1 MFTLSRRQVTI
12 KRAREAMM
20 EAQGELPR
28 AGRREWLAMAILAL
42 PCLLYSMDLTV
53 LNLALP
59 ELAADLDPSPA
70 QLLWMVDIYG
80 FILAAALIPM
90 GVFGDRI
97 GRRRLLLWGA
107 FAFGVASLIAAFA
120 SSAPM
125 MIAARALMG
134 LAAATLAPSTLS
146 MVSNLFP
153 HPEDRSKAIGVWI
166 ASFSAGGAIGPLIGG
181 LLLEYFWWGSV
192 FLINLPVMAL
202 LLVCGPRLL
211 PEARDR
217 SAPRPDMA
225 SAFGLLVAVLGL
237 VYAIKKVATD
247 GWSGEA
253 GIALTLSIVAAVLFC
268 RRQRRLAVPFLDLA
282 MFSSPRFSA
291 ALTINILGFFVAFGM
306 FLLVALYF
314 QLGLGLTQLQAGLAA
329 APSGIAFIVGAL
341 AAPAIAPRLGAAG
354 LMAVGFLVAAGGF
367 ALAGAAASSGDL
379 MLMIGAYCLFSLGL
393 APVFTMTTDVIV
405 GSVPPS
411 HAGAAAGLSEASTEL
426 GGAFGIAVLGSLL
439 TLLYRLALADY
450 PQLADMPM
458 SAALGPDSSGAQ
470 LEAARH
476 ALGQSLEM
484 AAYLCSAIAVCG
496 AALTLIIRNRDGLL
510 TETQGT

>member
-1 MFTLSRRQVTI
+1 
-12 KRAREAMM
+12 
-20 EAQGELPR
+20 
-28 AGRREWLAMAILAL
+28 
-42 PCLLYSMDLTV
+42 
-53 LNLALP
+53 
-59 ELAADLDPSPA
+59 
-70 QLLWMVDIYG
+70 
-80 FILAAALIPM
+80 
-90 GVFGDRI
+90 
-97 GRRRLLLWGA
+97 
-107 FAFGVASLIAAFA
+107 
-120 SSAPM
+120 
-125 MIAARALMG
+125 
-134 LAAATLAPSTLS
+134 
-146 MVSNLFP
+146 
-153 HPEDRSKAIGVWI
+153 
-166 ASFSAGGAIGPLIGG
+166 
-181 LLLEYFWWGSV
+181 
-192 FLINLPVMAL
+192 
-202 LLVCGPRLL
+202 
-211 PEARDR
+211 
-217 SAPRPDMA
+217 
-225 SAFGLLVAVLGL
+225 
-237 VYAIKKVATD
+237 
-247 GWSGEA
+247 
-253 GIALTLSIVAAVLFC
+253 
-268 RRQRRLAVPFLDLA
+268 

-367 ALAGAAASSGDL
+367 ALAGAAAASGDL

-470 LEAARH
+470 LEAARD
-476 ALGQSLEM
+476 ALGQALET

>member
-1 MFTLSRRQVTI
+1 MD
-12 KRAREAMM
+12 EHGDM
-20 EAQGELPR
+20 PR

-53 LNLALP
+53 LNLAVP
-59 ELAADLDPSPA
+59 ELAADLDPTPA

-134 LAAATLAPSTLS
+134 IAAATLAPSTLS
-146 MVSNLFP
+146 MVRNLFP

-166 ASFSAGGAIGPLIGG
+166 ASFSAGGAVGPLVGG
-181 LLLEYFWWGSV
+181 VLLEYFWWGSV

-202 LLVCGPRLL
+202 LLVLGPRML
-211 PEARDR
+211 PEARDAA
-217 SAPRPDMA
+217 APRPDMV

-237 VYAIKKVATD
+237 VYAIKKVAMD
-247 GWSGEA
+247 GWSAEA
-253 GIALTLSIVAAVLFC
+253 GLALALSIVATALFL
-268 RRQRRLAVPFLDLA
+268 RRQRRLAVPFLDLD
-282 MFSSPRFSA
+282 MFASPRFSA
-291 ALTINILGFFVAFGM
+291 ALTINIFGFFVAFGM

-314 QLGLGLTQLQAGLAA
+314 QLGLGLTELQAGLAS
-329 APSGIAFIVGAL
+329 APSGVAFIAGSL
-341 AAPAIAPRLGAAG
+341 AAPAIASRIGTVA
-354 LMAVGFLVAAGGF
+354 LMALGFVVAAAGF
-367 ALAGAAASSGDL
+367 ALAGAAAANGDL
-379 MLMIGAYCLFSLGL
+379 TLMISAYCLFSLGL

-405 GSVPPS
+405 GSVPAS

-439 TLLYRLALADY
+439 TMLYQLALADF
-450 PQLADMPM
+450 PELAKLPM
-458 SAALGPDSSGAQ
+458 NAALGPGSAGAQ
-470 LEAARH
+470 LEAARD
-476 ALGQSLEM
+476 ALGQALKV
-484 AAYLCSAIAVCG
+484 AALLCSAIAICG
-496 AALTLIIRNRDGLL
+496 AVLTLLLRGPGGLQA
-510 TETQGT
+510 EAQGG

>member
-1 MFTLSRRQVTI
+1 
-12 KRAREAMM
+12 M
-20 EAQGELPR
+20 EEHGDLPR

-59 ELAADLDPSPA
+59 ELAADLDPTPA

-90 GVFGDRI
+90 GVVGDRI

-125 MIAARALMG
+125 MITARALMG
-134 LAAATLAPSTLS
+134 IAAATLAPSTLS
-146 MVSNLFP
+146 MVRNLFP

-166 ASFSAGGAIGPLIGG
+166 ASFSAGGAVGPLVGG
-181 LLLEYFWWGSV
+181 VLLEYFWWGSV

-202 LLVCGPRLL
+202 LLVLGPKML
-211 PEARDR
+211 PEARDGA
-217 SAPRPDMA
+217 APRPDVA
-225 SAFGLLVAVLGL
+225 SALSLLVAVLGL
-237 VYAIKKVATD
+237 VYAIKKVAMD

-253 GIALTLSIVAAVLFC
+253 GLALAVSIVATTLFLH
-268 RRQRRLAVPFLDLA
+268 RQRRLAVPFLDLD
-282 MFSSPRFSA
+282 MFASPRFSA

-306 FLLVALYF
+306 FLLMALYF
-314 QLGLGLTQLQAGLAA
+314 QLGLGLTELQAGVAS
-329 APSGIAFIVGAL
+329 APSGVAFIAGAI
-341 AAPAIAPRLGAAG
+341 AAPAIASRLGTVA
-354 LMAVGFLVAAGGF
+354 LMALGFLVAAGGF
-367 ALAGAAASSGDL
+367 ALAGAAAASGDL
-379 MLMIGAYCLFSLGL
+379 TLMIAAYCLFSLGL

-405 GSVPPS
+405 GSVAAS

-439 TLLYRLALADY
+439 TMLYQLALVDH
-450 PQLADMPM
+450 PQLAALPM
-458 SAALGPDSSGAQ
+458 NAALGPDNAGVQ
-470 LEAARH
+470 IEAARD
-476 ALGQSLEM
+476 ALGQALKV
-484 AAYLCSAIAVCG
+484 AALLCSAIAICG
-496 AALTLIIRNRDGLL
+496 AVLSLLLRGRGGLQ
-510 TETQGT
+510 TDTQGG